1 MSLSET
7 QDTRVRVVL
16 DAMPVLALLPD
27 ELRTLVVES
36 FAPVSYVFG
45 EPIIRQGEAGDAF
58 YVIERG
64 RARVVV
70 AGADGT
76 EIPLDRFGPG
86 DSFGETALLDDVPR
100 TATVRASTAVDA
112 LRLDRG
118 VFDALVRLHPEARAA
133 LALQARARRLE
144 QVFRVHRIFSA
155 LPREATAEVL
165 PEIDEVGA
173 EPGELVV
180 EAGHRALGAF
190 VVEDGRLVAAGMPL
204 VAGDVFGE
212 TEAYAGRDHATSV
225 EAVQPARLLRIPA
238 ETIR

>member
-7 QDTRVRVVL
+7 QTTRGRVVL
-16 DAMPVLALLPD
+16 DAVPVLALLPY

-45 EPIIRQGEAGDAF
+45 EPIIRQGETSDAL

-100 TATVRASTAVDA
+100 TATVRASTAVDP

-165 PEIDEVGA
+165 PEIDEVSV

-190 VVEDGRLVAAGMPL
+190 VVEDGRLVAAGMQL
-204 VAGDVFGE
+204 GA
-212 TEAYAGRDHATSV
+212 
-225 EAVQPARLLRIPA
+225 
-238 ETIR
+238 

>member
-7 QDTRVRVVL
+7 QDTRMRIVL
-16 DAMPVLALLPD
+16 DAVPVLALLPD

-58 YVIERG
+58 YVIVRG

-100 TATVRASTAVDA
+100 TATVRASTALDA

-118 VFDALVRLHPEARAA
+118 VFDALVRLHPEVREA

-144 QVFRVHRIFSA
+144 QVFRIHRIFSA
-155 LPREATAEVL
+155 LPREAAAEVL
-165 PEIDEVGA
+165 PDIDELSIA
-173 EPGELVV
+173 PGEALV
-180 EAGHRALGAF
+180 EAGDTAAAAF
-190 VVEDGRLVAAGMPL
+190 VVEDGRLLSAGVPL

-212 TEAYAGRDHATSV
+212 TDAYAGRIHAAGA
-225 EAVQPARLLRIPA
+225 EAVQASRVLRIPA
-238 ETIR
+238 